1 MVNLPLRGGPGNA
14 IQAYSE
20 QMIWYLLLG
29 FTGAAW
35 IFVLGDV
42 AWSLLR
48 KPPRSPAQRVRQFGR
63 LFLPVS
69 GVVLALSLI
78 GQQGGWL
85 HDGAEPALKWMAFAL
100 ASCAL
105 VLTFGQDRLIKALA
119 ARAAARQGQSE

>member
-1 MVNLPLRGGPGNA
+1 
-14 IQAYSE
+14 
-20 QMIWYLLLG
+20 MIWYLLLG

-63 LFLPVS
+63 LLLPV
-69 GVVLALSLI
+69 GGAILALSLI
-78 GQQGGWL
+78 GQQAGWL
-85 HDGAEPALKWMAFAL
+85 HGGAESALKWTAL
-100 ASCAL
+100 AFTSGAL
-105 VLTFGQDRLIKALA
+105 VLTFGQDRLIKAVA